1 MPSARAALKKAFNSF
16 TRENNVNQIFQT
28 GKQQPQKKN
37 TNAGENQRAVT
48 QRNLNH

>member
-28 GKQQPQKKN
+28 GKQQPQKKIQ
-37 TNAGENQRAVT
+37 TPERIRELLHRET
-48 QRNLNH
+48 